1 MRRLLTIAAL
11 ALAFVAASSAARAQE
26 TRTYTTDKIEYALDL
41 PNATWRAVP
50 RADSM
55 HEHVDFIYGD
65 RGDGLLRIRK
75 ELVDDGAKLEDLARR
90 DQDNKLRFQHGYVE
104 GRQDNFP
111 GRLKGIASSYEFT
124 GGGKPM
130 VGVIYYLQADPRTV
144 YVLHFTGAKDTL
156 LRVRSQTDSIARSFR
171 VK

>member
-11 ALAFVAASSAARAQE
+11 ALAFASAPAARAQDVQ
-26 TRTYTTDKIEYALDL
+26 TYTTDKIEYALDL
-41 PNATWRAVP
+41 PNGTWRAVP
-50 RADSM
+50 RPDSV
-55 HEHVDFIYGD
+55 HEHVEFVYGD
-65 RGDGLLRIRK
+65 RADGLLRIRK
-75 ELVDDGAKLEDLARR
+75 ELIDNGAKLEDLARR
-90 DQDNKLRFQHGYVE
+90 DQDNKLRFHPGYVE
-104 GRQDNFP
+104 GKQDNFP

-144 YVLHFTGAKDTL
+144 YVLHFTGAKDKL
-156 LRVRSQTDSIARSFR
+156 LRVRAQTDGIARSFR

>member
-11 ALAFVAASSAARAQE
+11 ALAFAASPAARAQDVQ
-26 TRTYTTDKIEYALDL
+26 TYTTDKIEYALDL
-41 PNATWRAVP
+41 PSAAWRAVP
-50 RADSM
+50 RADSV
-55 HEHVDFIYGD
+55 HEHVEFVYGD

-75 ELVDDGAKLEDLARR
+75 ELVEDGAKLEDLAQR
-90 DQDNKLRFQHGYVE
+90 DQDNKLRFQRGYVE

-144 YVLHFTGAKDTL
+144 YVLHFTGAKDKL
-156 LRVRSQTDSIARSFR
+156 LPVRAQTDAIARSFR